1 MRGRGE
7 RRRVAEV
14 QRRGRLRRT
23 GGGRGEDQEERG
35 ASKREREGVRER
47 GGKGRE
53 ARCVDIMI
61 FFGPGIRNADSKRG
75 SQPEKLLGNNNGNHL
90 SLLNQL
96 TTN

>member
-1 MRGRGE
+1 MEEGR
-7 RRRVAEV
+7 
-14 QRRGRLRRT
+14 T
-23 GGGRGEDQEERG
+23 KKKEERV
-35 ASKREREGVRER
+35 REREEGVRER